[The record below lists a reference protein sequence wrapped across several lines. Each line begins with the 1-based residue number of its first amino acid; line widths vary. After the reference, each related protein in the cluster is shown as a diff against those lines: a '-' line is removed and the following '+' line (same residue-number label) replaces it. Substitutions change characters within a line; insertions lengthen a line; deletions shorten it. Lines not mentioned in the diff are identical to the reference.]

1 MYNHNILITKQIG
14 FAFIKLI
21 RLCIFMSPLFLSLML
36 SHSPISLFL
45 CCHASKSN
53 LSKVLAGFDM
63 TNLGSRT
70 FFPLTILFWRYFV
83 EEYFQKCGES
93 TLLINKSKADP
104 LCYRNVMVLHR

>member
-1 MYNHNILITKQIG
+1 MY
-14 FAFIKLI
+14 FYVAV
-21 RLCIFMSPLFLSLML
+21 IFVFDVESFSY
-36 SHSPISLFL
+36 IFFL
-45 CCHASKSN
+45 CCHASNSN

-70 FFPLTILFWRYFV
+70 FFPLTILFWRYIFV

-93 TLLINKSKADP
+93 TLLINKSKADL